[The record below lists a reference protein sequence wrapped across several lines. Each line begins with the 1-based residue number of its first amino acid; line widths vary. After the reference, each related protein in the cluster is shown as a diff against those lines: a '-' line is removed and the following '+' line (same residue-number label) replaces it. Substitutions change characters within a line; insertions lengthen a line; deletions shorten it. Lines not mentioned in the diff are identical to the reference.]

1 MFEELFSFLPSSQ
14 RGFLYLALGLVLIL
28 GALSKLGFLQN
39 FLNIILV
46 VIGILLVYQGLVKT
60 NLLKKFK
67 KS

>member
-1 MFEELFSFLPSSQ
+1 MFEELFSFLPASQ

-46 VIGILLVYQGLVKT
+46 VVGILLVYQGLVKT
-60 NLLKKFK
+60 SLFK
-67 KS
+67 KIKKS